1 VALLTYL
8 EHPARVSSLVLS
20 GGLAGAP
27 RWFALQRAIG
37 RVTPEPLLARM
48 LEGSYSGKRPEHKH
62 PAGED
67 FRRCGKRTYMAALAE
82 LSGLD
87 LGPRL
92 SRVTAPTLVL
102 CGSND
107 RANSA
112 LSKELAAGM
121 PSAELRIAPA
131 PATCGTSNILTS
143 STRRWPRSPT
153 GWYRRDRKRGC
164 AYPLQLRCMPIPH
177 RTDSPAAP
185 TLKTPGRRNPL
196 ASVTAMR
203 PRSLAWAGF
212 AASAWAIAYA
222 IGVRVYQGL
231 GGRLGLAWTFQD
243 PAAMRRA
250 SLMAGV
256 GILLAVLGVILSSS
270 TVGLRATKRRS
281 SPGTSCSTSPGFSG
295 SGCWSARNAALQPPL
310 RRLCPCGT
318 AARDHHRRGDA
329 CPDAVLQHPGRR
341 EQRVIVRRSQRR
353 RLVHCYWSR
362 IRSRAMVW
370 SLDSGALDERRTVMT
385 EACCR
390 RGAFLASKA
399 SPISG

>member
-1 VALLTYL
+1 MALLTYL

-27 RWFALQRAIG
+27 RWFALQGAIG
-37 RVTPEPLLARM
+37 RITPEPLLARM

-203 PRSLAWAGF
+203 PRSLAWAG
-212 AASAWAIAYA
+212 
-222 IGVRVYQGL
+222 VRRVRMGD
-231 GGRLGLAWTFQD
+231 RIRH
-243 PAAMRRA
+243 RRA
-250 SLMAGV
+250 RLSRTRREAWPCRDVPGPGRDAAGEPDGGGGHSPRGPRSDSL
-256 GILLAVLGVILSSS
+256 SS

-329 CPDAVLQHPGRR
+329 CPDAVLLHPGRR

>member
-1 VALLTYL
+1 MRVSAPASLYA
-8 EHPARVSSLVLS
+8 HPAPHR
-20 GGLAGAP
+20 LARRANIEDAGPAEP
-27 RWFALQRAIG
+27 IGECHGHAAALTGMG
-37 RVTPEPLLARM
+37 RVRRVRM
-48 LEGSYSGKRPEHKH
+48 GDRIRH
-62 PAGED
+62 
-67 FRRCGKRTYMAALAE
+67 RRA
-82 LSGLD
+82 
-87 LGPRL
+87 RL
-92 SRVTAPTLVL
+92 SR
-102 CGSND
+102 
-107 RANSA
+107 
-112 LSKELAAGM
+112 
-121 PSAELRIAPA
+121 
-131 PATCGTSNILTS
+131 
-143 STRRWPRSPT
+143 TRRE
-153 GWYRRDRKRGC
+153 
-164 AYPLQLRCMPIPH
+164 
-177 RTDSPAAP
+177 
-185 TLKTPGRRNPL
+185 
-196 ASVTAMR
+196 
-203 PRSLAWAGF
+203 AWIAG
-212 AASAWAIAYA
+212 
-222 IGVRVYQGL
+222 
-231 GGRLGLAWTFQD
+231 TFQD

-329 CPDAVLQHPGRR
+329 CPDAVLLHPGRR